1 MEWLTKQFLITRS
14 RKKSGCDLRHTLIS
28 ENWQRN
34 GSDRSTTVVP
44 TSEYGRITLWWPHWC
59 LQVRTMQLP
68 TSTVSDHWYPAWS
81 RQASASRGHLETTP
95 LVVRNTVLPQ
105 NVQYVLDGG
114 ALLHRIPW
122 NSGKTYEGIS
132 SHYVRYVGDRYGNT
146 VIVFDG
152 YVRTPSTKDVA
163 HSRRVQSHSS
173 PLVNFTKDMVCTM
186 KKDDFLANQTN
197 KQRFINLLSD
207 DLQRHNNTCNK
218 GVLVHHY

>member
-1 MEWLTKQFLITRS
+1 VKTGKETVLIDPQLLFQRLSTAGSRCDDLTDVFKYELCSYPPALFQTIDVLLEADKPALAEAIWKQL
-14 RKKSGCDLRHTLIS
+14 
-28 ENWQRN
+28 
-34 GSDRSTTVVP
+34 
-44 TSEYGRITLWWPHWC
+44 
-59 LQVRTMQLP
+59 
-68 TSTVSDHWYPAWS
+68 
-81 RQASASRGHLETTP
+81 P